1 MINVTHNSKEVL
13 LRIENDSGSVTIT
26 EKEFDILTSE
36 QTQRRMVDKK
46 KEMLTD
52 RKKSLEL
59 ELAQTTKELENI

>member
-1 MINVTHNSKEVL
+1 VTHNSKEVL
-13 LRIENDSGSVTIT
+13 LRIENNSGNVTIT

-36 QTQRRMVDKK
+36 QTQKRIIDKK
-46 KEMLTD
+46 REMLTD